1 MQQVSR
7 IRLTERIANHARRRH
22 RGQRTKG
29 TLPEYSQKTVGI
41 DTATLLLGNQYRSSP
56 AILTWS
62 FSALSTISASS
73 VEFSGIA
80 GRLREPT
87 FTTGASS
94 ELKQLLLQIQ
104 VLTNLIALQMRQ

>member
-22 RGQRTKG
+22 RGQRTKR

-73 VEFSGIA
+73 VEFSSIA
-80 GRLREPT
+80 GRLRELT
-87 FTTGASS
+87 VIIGASS
-94 ELKQLLLQIQ
+94 ELKQSLPQIQ
-104 VLTNLIALQMRQ
+104 VLTNPITLLMRQ